1 MGTNEMY
8 WVMGVTGDM
17 VTETSA
23 IFGLGG
29 AVRPDWLGAPG
40 VVLVWSD

>member
-17 VTETSA
+17 ATEMFM

-29 AVRPDWLGAPG
+29 AVRPNWLGAPG
-40 VVLVWSD
+40 AV